1 MKDEELRRQVM
12 LLVDEGLGAAEIAR
26 RLCRDKSQI
35 VDLRLRYLMHG
46 REAFLSER
54 SHHVV
59 SAEQKR
65 EIVAE
70 HFEKGVSLCALSREH
85 DLTRS
90 AIKEWLDKAKAAGYG
105 VLSDSH
111 YGRYKGMGRPKK
123 ERPVPLAVL
132 EENRRLKRE
141 ASENRRLRKE
151 LELLRTENALLK
163 KVKALVEAR
172 DARQGTSGRKPSKD

>member
-132 EENRRLKRE
+132 EENRRL
-141 ASENRRLRKE
+141 RKE